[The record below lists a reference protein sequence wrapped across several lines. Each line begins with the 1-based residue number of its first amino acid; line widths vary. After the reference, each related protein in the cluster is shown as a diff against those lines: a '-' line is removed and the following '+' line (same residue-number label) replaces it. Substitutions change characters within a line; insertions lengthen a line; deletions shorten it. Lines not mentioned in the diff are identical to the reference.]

1 MGYRIKEIREEKK
14 MTQEDLAKATGL
26 TRTTISL
33 LETGATKSASSKT
46 LLRIANALGTTIDS
60 LFFQE
65 NVFRFQVSMD
75 NIQFLMKI

>member
-14 MTQEDLAKATGL
+14 MTQEDLAKAAGL

-46 LLRIANALGTTIDS
+46 LLSIANALGTTIDS

-65 NVFRFQVSMD
+65 DV
-75 NIQFLMKI
+75 

>member
-46 LLRIANALGTTIDS
+46 LLRISNALGTTIDS

-65 NVFRFQVSMD
+65 NV
-75 NIQFLMKI
+75 

>member
-65 NVFRFQVSMD
+65 NV
-75 NIQFLMKI
+75 

>member
-33 LETGATKSASSKT
+33 LETGVTKSASSKT
-46 LLRIANALGTTIDS
+46 LLSIASALGTTIDS

-65 NVFRFQVSMD
+65 DV
-75 NIQFLMKI
+75 